1 MQTAISDMERGIVE
15 PLLDELIKGNK
26 TENTTP
32 SLWFFE
38 ELQNPRTVSFISY
51 VSIVFCYELEL
62 IYDLW
67 ATLISNKNK
76 FLNFI

>member
-15 PLLDELIKGNK
+15 PLLNELIKGNR

-38 ELQNPRTVSFISY
+38 ELQNPRTVSSISCVY
-51 VSIVFCYELEL
+51 SLCDELEL
-62 IYDLW
+62 IYVLW
-67 ATLISNKNK
+67 ANPISDKNK
-76 FLNFI
+76 F